1 MMNVFLDTN
10 VVIDFYARREDFFLP
25 ASIIIDLAY
34 HEKISIYVSSLT
46 FVNAY
51 YILGRTYKIDSLLEK
66 LESLAKL
73 CHITSVD
80 ENTIKGAFTCE
91 GPDFEDMVQYMSAAA
106 INPDVIITRNTKH
119 FTGVPAKVMTPSD
132 FLDGYIG

>member
-10 VVIDFYARREDFFLP
+10 VIIDFYARREDFFLP

-34 HEKISIYVSSLT
+34 HKKISIFVSSLT

-80 ENTIKGAFTCE
+80 ESTIKGAFTCE
-91 GPDFEDMVQYMSAAA
+91 GPDFEDMVQYNVCSSDKSRCYY
-106 INPDVIITRNTKH
+106 NKKH
-119 FTGVPAKVMTPSD
+119 QAFCGCAC
-132 FLDGYIG
+132 